1 MSRDTP
7 YASAVGHEAAGSAAR
22 VGDMA
27 TDEMLENV
35 AAVVFLIVILLAA

>member
-1 MSRDTP
+1 M
-7 YASAVGHEAAGSAAR
+7 GHEAAGSAAR
-22 VGDMA
+22 GGDMA